1 MPRFISVAAI
11 AVSCIDVLMHLS
23 CCWRCSLCVGQI
35 RMPSGMQG
43 AKRDVLEGGIRNFL
57 SVKGPG
63 VAQGAVRDE
72 LLGVIDV
79 LPTMVQ
85 LARIQMVRSAA
96 AAAAAD
102 YGVDGRWWWRGAAG
116 HSS

>member
-1 MPRFISVAAI
+1 
-11 AVSCIDVLMHLS
+11 
-23 CCWRCSLCVGQI
+23 
-35 RMPSGMQG
+35 MQG

-63 VAQGAVRDE
+63 VAQGAIRDE

-96 AAAAAD
+96 AAAAAVAAAD
-102 YGVDGRWWWRGAAG
+102 YGVDGRWRWRWWGAAG
-116 HSS
+116 PIS